1 MDGAG
6 VLHMGIYG
14 FARCLARTHTHTQ
27 TQAHINTHVVASGR
41 QQTPPKKTEQRE
53 RRVPDRMKV

>member
-1 MDGAG
+1 ML
-6 VLHMGIYG
+6 VYYIWG
-14 FARCLARTHTHTQ
+14 FMALLAVSHARTHIQTH
-27 TQAHINTHVVASGR
+27 AHINTHAVASGR